1 MTVFRTLL
9 CSVILALL
17 PMPALAWGPIGHMS
31 VAYVAY
37 QRLTPAAKARVRD
50 LLKLNPDYDKWDK
63 QIPAGTA
70 ADDHDRMIFMMASIW
85 ADDIKSEP
93 QYSDDG
99 TEGGNIPGGD
109 TSSLNVGYSDL
120 LRHKYWHFVDVPF
133 SPDQTPLPAVPA
145 PNAQTQI
152 VAFRK
157 VLGSS
162 EADALKSYD
171 LVWLLHLVG
180 DVHQPLHAVARVTQ
194 AHPKG
199 DAGGNFVK
207 LFGDASSNLHSY
219 WDDLPGSECKY
230 CAEKIPCVNRAM
242 VYSKALPAVEKE
254 GSDTD
259 TAAWVHESVELAR
272 TKAYRDPIE
281 SADQPYTIVP
291 MSEYDLHAYKVA
303 QKRIALA
310 GARLAQV
317 LNTELK

>member
-1 MTVFRTLL
+1 
-9 CSVILALL
+9 
-17 PMPALAWGPIGHMS
+17 MPALAWGPIGHMS
-31 VAYVAY
+31 VAYLAY
-37 QRLTPAAKARVRD
+37 QRLTPAAKARVHD
-50 LLKLNPDYDKWDK
+50 LLKLNPDYEKWEK
-63 QIPAGTA
+63 QIPTGTA

-85 ADDIKSEP
+85 ADDIKGES

-99 TEGGNIPGGD
+99 TEGGNVPNGD
-109 TSSLNVGYSDL
+109 TASLNVGYSDL
-120 LRHKYWHFVDVPF
+120 LRHKYWHFIDVPF
-133 SPDQTPLPAVPA
+133 SPDQTALPAIPA
-145 PNAQTQI
+145 PNVQTQI
-152 VAFRK
+152 IAFRK

-162 EADALKSYD
+162 EPDALKSYD
-171 LVWLLHLVG
+171 LAWLLHLVG
-180 DVHQPLHAVARVTQ
+180 DVHQPLHAVAQVTQ

-219 WDDLPGSECKY
+219 WDDLPGAECKY
-230 CAEKIPCVNRAM
+230 CNEKIPCINRAM

-254 GSDTD
+254 SSNTD
-259 TAAWVHESVELAR
+259 TASWVHESVELAR
-272 TKAYRDPIE
+272 TKVYRDPIM

-291 MSEYDLHAYKVA
+291 MSEYDLQAYKVA